1 METMSMNEKNEQQP
15 NPLQASRRKIIKAGA
30 TLAAALVAGAP
41 GIVVAQRRVV
51 KVGVLHPVTGAFAYS
66 GNSGRAGAM
75 LAIEEI
81 NARGGIASLG
91 GAIIE
96 PVLSDAQ
103 SRPEIGAAEVEKMN
117 EAGVVAIVGPFVSSI
132 ALATTQAASRHN
144 IPHVVDVGTAD
155 QIMERGLKNTF
166 RFGPGIKT
174 IGNTAIESFVKMNQA
189 AGKPVKTVVIV
200 HEESAFGTGIAAK
213 LNADLPSHGLQVL
226 QTIRHANP
234 TRDFS
239 NIALKIKS
247 LNPDV
252 VIPCNYYD
260 EYSLL
265 IRTLHQQR
273 VFPKAIYSVLGGA
286 ANNYRFIREFPQ
298 QSANI
303 IDCGHW
309 IDARKPAAVKFMER
323 VAAKK
328 LDFTLELFL
337 AYTATMYLADA
348 IERAKSTDRQA
359 IIDALANSTWNGHIM
374 PYAPTKIVNGQNTG
388 SFPVITQ
395 VQNGEVKVV
404 FPREFAN
411 AQPIFPVPG
420 PKV

>member
-1 METMSMNEKNEQQP
+1 MSTKNRPVISGQD
-15 NPLQASRRKIIKAGA
+15 QAIRRKILGSIAASTA
-30 TLAAALVAGAP
+30 TVALSGFSGLAN
-41 GIVVAQRRVV
+41 AQKKTL

-66 GNSGRAGAM
+66 GNNGRAGVLM
-75 LAIEEI
+75 AIEEI

-91 GAIIE
+91 GMQIE

-103 SRPEIGAAEVEKMN
+103 SRPDVGAAEVEKMN
-117 EAGVVAIVGPFVSSI
+117 EAGVCAIVGPFVSSI
-132 ALATTQAASRHN
+132 AIATTQAAARYN

-166 RFGPGIKT
+166 RFGPGIRT
-174 IGNTAIESFVKMNQA
+174 IGNVAVENFVNMNTL
-189 AGKPVKTVVIV
+189 AGSPVRTVVIV
-200 HEESAFGTGIAAK
+200 HEESAFGSGIATK
-213 LNADLPSHGLQVL
+213 LNADLPSQGLTIL

-239 NIALKIKS
+239 NIVLKIQS
-247 LNPDV
+247 LKPDV

-265 IRTLHQQR
+265 VRTMYQQK
-273 VFPKAIYSVLGGA
+273 VFPKAIFSVLGGA
-286 ANNYRFIREFPQ
+286 ANNERFIREFPQ

-309 IDARKPAAVKFMER
+309 IDVRKSAAAKFKAKVEE
-323 VAAKK
+323 KK

-337 AYTATMYLADA
+337 AYTAMMFLADS

-359 IIDALANSTWNGHIM
+359 IIDALASSTWSGHIM
-374 PYAPTKIVNGQNTG
+374 PYGPTKIVNGQNTG

-395 VQNGEVKVV
+395 VQNGEVKIV
-404 FPREFAN
+404 FPKEFAN
-411 AQPIFPVPG
+411 ATALFPVPA
-420 PKV
+420 PKL